1 MLRSHAVYFPNLNG
15 LRFIAAFMVI
25 IYHIGQFKFIFGTN
39 PDWETS
45 STALHSMGGLGV
57 LLFFTLSGFL
67 ITYLLLEEERVTGS
81 IDIKQFYIR
90 RVLRIWPLYFL
101 VFILAYFTLTHIS
114 FFDFPGYYPGKF
126 DAAEVC
132 LLFVFFMSNVFLAAY
147 GIIPY
152 ASQTWSVAV
161 EEQFYLVWPLL
172 LKTSRNKM
180 LSIFMV
186 IGFIVFVRVALF
198 LGVFDFLSFAGT
210 LKVFWSLF
218 SIDCMA
224 IGGIMSVLLFRK
236 SPFLKYFLNLPVFI
250 FAVLALVLLVAFHIE
265 IPIVSVY
272 LKNDLLATLFAIVI
286 LNLAANPTL
295 KNLLEFRWLDY
306 LGKISYGL
314 YMFHGI
320 AIATSIKL
328 LLLCNAFNDIT
339 VFMLSLLLTV
349 LISHVSYRYFE
360 GPFLKLKNKFSK
372 LN

>member
-1 MLRSHAVYFPNLNG
+1 
-15 LRFIAAFMVI
+15 
-25 IYHIGQFKFIFGTN
+25 
-39 PDWETS
+39 
-45 STALHSMGGLGV
+45 
-57 LLFFTLSGFL
+57 
-67 ITYLLLEEERVTGS
+67 
-81 IDIKQFYIR
+81 
-90 RVLRIWPLYFL
+90 
-101 VFILAYFTLTHIS
+101 
-114 FFDFPGYYPGKF
+114 
-126 DAAEVC
+126 
-132 LLFVFFMSNVFLAAY
+132 
-147 GIIPY
+147 
-152 ASQTWSVAV
+152 
-161 EEQFYLVWPLL
+161 
-172 LKTSRNKM
+172 
-180 LSIFMV
+180 
-186 IGFIVFVRVALF
+186 
-198 LGVFDFLSFAGT
+198 
-210 LKVFWSLF
+210 
-218 SIDCMA
+218 
-224 IGGIMSVLLFRK
+224 MSVLLFRK

-339 VFMLSLLLTV
+339 VFILSVLLTV